1 MMKVLEERARN
12 GGKNICY
19 INTAKVQNSDITVK
33 LNMIKG
39 THIGVA
45 SALTRKILM
54 LSLLSYSV
62 VTSLKVRELMVP
74 NPVKIE
80 PNALIIEAAKLMR
93 DKNIGSVIVVEKRKV
108 LGIVTERDLVRRV
121 LAENR
126 DLKTV
131 KMREIMSKPVF
142 SISPEE
148 EVVNAAHIMRQRG
161 IRRVVVMD
169 KEALIGIITTNDL
182 VGNMKRNIE
191 ELASTLYLVGRTW
204 M

>member
-1 MMKVLEERARN
+1 
-12 GGKNICY
+12 
-19 INTAKVQNSDITVK
+19 
-33 LNMIKG
+33 
-39 THIGVA
+39 
-45 SALTRKILM
+45 M

-93 DKNIGSVIVVEKRKV
+93 DKNIGSVIVVEKQKV

-161 IRRVVVMD
+161 LRRVVVMD
-169 KEALIGIITTNDL
+169 KEALIGIITTNDI
-182 VGNMKRNIE
+182 VGNMKHNIE
-191 ELASTLYLVGRTW
+191 DVISLEMVWRRISKYANISKTSI
-204 M
+204 

>member
-1 MMKVLEERARN
+1 
-12 GGKNICY
+12 
-19 INTAKVQNSDITVK
+19 
-33 LNMIKG
+33 
-39 THIGVA
+39 
-45 SALTRKILM
+45 
-54 LSLLSYSV
+54 
-62 VTSLKVRELMVP
+62 VTSLKVSELMVP

-169 KEALIGIITTNDL
+169 KEALIGIITKNDL
-182 VGNMKRNIE
+182 VGNMKHNIE
-191 ELASTLYLVGRTW
+191 ELASTVYLVGRT
-204 M
+204 

>member
-1 MMKVLEERARN
+1 
-12 GGKNICY
+12 
-19 INTAKVQNSDITVK
+19 
-33 LNMIKG
+33 
-39 THIGVA
+39 
-45 SALTRKILM
+45 
-54 LSLLSYSV
+54 
-62 VTSLKVRELMVP
+62 MVP
-74 NPVKIE
+74 NPGKIE

-126 DLKTV
+126 DLKTL

-191 ELASTLYLVGRTW
+191 ELASTLYLEGRTW

>member
-1 MMKVLEERARN
+1 
-12 GGKNICY
+12 
-19 INTAKVQNSDITVK
+19 
-33 LNMIKG
+33 MIKG

-45 SALTRKILM
+45 RALTRKILM

-80 PNALIIEAAKLMR
+80 SNALIIEAAKLMR

-131 KMREIMSKPVF
+131 KMREIMSTPVF

>member
-19 INTAKVQNSDITVK
+19 INTAKVQNSDLTVK

-93 DKNIGSVIVVEKRKV
+93 DKKYRLSNCC
-108 LGIVTERDLVRRV
+108 
-121 LAENR
+121 
-126 DLKTV
+126 
-131 KMREIMSKPVF
+131 
-142 SISPEE
+142 
-148 EVVNAAHIMRQRG
+148 
-161 IRRVVVMD
+161 
-169 KEALIGIITTNDL
+169 
-182 VGNMKRNIE
+182 
-191 ELASTLYLVGRTW
+191 
-204 M
+204 